1 MFRGVGTYFYQVLQ
15 RAYLVMPR
23 REKDNLVML
32 RREKEQNKM
41 KQNQVQHQVVRWN
54 TLAKEVVK
62 ENFDASLKK
71 NGAMGLG
78 VIF

>member
-1 MFRGVGTYFYQVLQ
+1 
-15 RAYLVMPR
+15 
-23 REKDNLVML
+23 ML